1 MTWDNAALEA
11 RVVRYK
17 DQIPCKNAFID
28 TKTPGSDQKEN
39 FCLIGP
45 GVAERPDQ
53 HIHIAEPHG
62 FNVGAA
68 RQPKGCVNS
77 QHSHETAEMFI
88 VHEGE
93 WKFTWGH
100 DSSDGAAV
108 LGPGDAISIPVNVF
122 RGFEYVGEGKGYLF
136 CVLGQD
142 DPGFVTWA
150 PYVFEE
156 AKNYG
161 MILLEDSSLIDTTL
175 GETIPE
181 GKKEAKATRVEDLKN
196 FRRMSRDEMLECVL
210 LAKDMVP
217 QSETELTKHSKGLK
231 EVAVIGVENSDEG
244 IRAGKMNWSH
254 DYQVRR
260 WNLSAGGSIPAHKRF
275 EPEVLFVHEGEL
287 TITGEFGQVTI
298 MQGDTMTVPVDMIRS
313 FENNGSQESVI
324 YVTRRD
330 DKPKAPEW
338 SK

>member
-1 MTWDNAALEA
+1 MAWNNEALEA
-11 RVVRYK
+11 RVVRYG

-28 TKTPGSDQKEN
+28 TKTPGSDKKEN

-93 WKFTWGH
+93 WQFTWGH

-108 LGPGDAISIPVNVF
+108 LGPGDAISIPLNVF

-136 CVLGQD
+136 CVLGLD

-150 PYVFEE
+150 PYVFEQ
-156 AKNYG
+156 AKDHG
-161 MILLEDSSLIDTTL
+161 LVLLEDSSLIDTTL
-175 GETIPE
+175 GEVVPA
-181 GKKEAKATRVEDLKN
+181 GKTEAKPTQVEDLKN
-196 FRRMSRDEMLECVL
+196 FRSMSVDEMLECVL
-210 LAKDMVP
+210 LEKDMQP
-217 QSETELTKHSKGLK
+217 QAETEISKHSTGLK
-231 EVAVIGVENSDEG
+231 ETAIIGAENPEEG
-244 IRAGKMNWSH
+244 IMAGKMAWSH
-254 DYQVRR
+254 DYHVRR
-260 WNLSAGGSIPAHKRF
+260 WDVASGGSVAAHKRF
-275 EPEVLFVHEGEL
+275 EPEVLFVHSGEISV
-287 TITGEFGQVTI
+287 TSEDGEVTVK
-298 MQGDTMTVPVDMIRS
+298 QGDTMTVPVGMIRS
-313 FENNGSQESVI
+313 FKNTGQNDAAI
-324 YVTRRD
+324 YITRRSD
-330 DKPKAPEW
+330 NPKAPEW
-338 SK
+338 V